1 MARVLVVDDDHTVRE
16 VVVSYLRA
24 ARHQVAEA
32 ADGMAAL
39 VSMRESPADLVVLD
53 LMLPGID
60 GLEVCRRLREH
71 SDVPVIMLTAL
82 GSETD
87 RVVGL
92 ERGADD
98 YVTKPFSP
106 RELVLRVDSVLRRLG
121 ERATGAD
128 ASVTDG
134 DLVVDPARHV
144 ATLAGRALSLTV
156 REFDLLRFL
165 VAQRRHRPLPRPAAV
180 RGVGLVVRGRLHR
193 DRARAP
199 AAREGRGRPD
209 PAGAAGHRVG
219 RRLPVG
225 AGAVSDRLAVV
236 LIAASWSGAVGL
248 LGLAAAW
255 WLRRTSLRWL
265 PAGVALVAVAAVVA
279 GVVGTSR
286 AMFLSGH
293 DFEVVLLVLLVAG
306 AVAFVL
312 ALLVGTTV
320 VRASASLREDARLFG
335 ESGRFVSRGG
345 GPAEFQQLSDELT
358 RTSAR
363 LADSRAREV
372 RLEESRRELVSWV
385 SHDLRTPLAG
395 LRAMTEALEDGLA
408 TTRRRY
414 HAQMRAEVDRMVR
427 MVDDLFELS
436 RIHAGLVTPVVRT
449 VALGDLVSEALA
461 AAAPVARARQV
472 RLGGSVPRGC
482 WSAPTRPGCR
492 GCWETS

>member
-1 MARVLVVDDDHTVRE
+1 M
-16 VVVSYLRA
+16 
-24 ARHQVAEA
+24 
-32 ADGMAAL
+32 
-39 VSMRESPADLVVLD
+39 
-53 LMLPGID
+53 
-60 GLEVCRRLREH
+60 
-71 SDVPVIMLTAL
+71 
-82 GSETD
+82 
-87 RVVGL
+87 
-92 ERGADD
+92 
-98 YVTKPFSP
+98 
-106 RELVLRVDSVLRRLG
+106 
-121 ERATGAD
+121 
-128 ASVTDG
+128 
-134 DLVVDPARHV
+134 
-144 ATLAGRALSLTV
+144 
-156 REFDLLRFL
+156 
-165 VAQRRHRPLPRPAAV
+165 
-180 RGVGLVVRGRLHR
+180 
-193 DRARAP
+193 
-199 AAREGRGRPD
+199 
-209 PAGAAGHRVG
+209 
-219 RRLPVG
+219 
-225 AGAVSDRLAVV
+225 SDRLAVV

-408 TTRRRY
+408 ADPPRY

-461 AAAPVARARQV
+461 AAEPVARARQV
-472 RLGGSVPRGC
+472 RLGGSVPEGVLVRADPAGLSRVLGNLVMNAIRHTPADGTVQITGRGAADGVELSVSDAC
-482 WSAPTRPGCR
+482 GGIPEGDLDRVFDVAWRGSHARTPSTGAGAGLGLAIVRGIVEAHRGRVSVVNEAPGCR
-492 GCWETS
+492 FVVQIPG